1 MSDVQGLT
9 VEEQRVYEE
18 GPTLLAAAQRCNR
31 YVASDYTPVYVEDV
45 KVRRIGQGAEV
56 RMVFLFCGGYII
68 PDSKVHGESG
78 VGVNQC
84 FSGRSMGMSVDA
96 ENVQG
101 AESQPTCREK
111 EGSDLPKA
119 DAVMAG

>member
-45 KVRRIGQGAEV
+45 KVRSPLKVSVNMALAPPYTPY
-56 RMVFLFCGGYII
+56 VFILDVLLFVF
-68 PDSKVHGESG
+68 S
-78 VGVNQC
+78 VN
-84 FSGRSMGMSVDA
+84 
-96 ENVQG
+96 
-101 AESQPTCREK
+101 P
-111 EGSDLPKA
+111 
-119 DAVMAG
+119 